1 MKTYTISKF
10 AQLFG
15 LSRSTLLYYDR
26 IRLLV
31 PSGRTQAGYR
41 VYTEE
46 DMKRLERIRNLRQT
60 SLSIEDIRTILS
72 SEEAPEAVLLDR
84 RLKEIGDEILD
95 LKAKQGLLSRMLKGV
110 ASPEDQPEVNK
121 EMWIEMLRAAGMDE
135 QDMDRWHAE
144 FEHRAPEAHHKF
156 LLSLGINEKEALLIR
171 QWSRKMKPGEDSGSD
186 TYRDS
191 LESHDPSC

>member
-46 DMKRLERIRNLRQT
+46 DMKRLERILNLRQT